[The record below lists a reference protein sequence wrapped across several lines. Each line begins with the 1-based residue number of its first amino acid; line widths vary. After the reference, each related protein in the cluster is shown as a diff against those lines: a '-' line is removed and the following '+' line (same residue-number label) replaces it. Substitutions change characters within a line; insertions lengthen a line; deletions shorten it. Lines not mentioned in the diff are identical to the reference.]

1 MQVIDEAQPALRR
14 LFIDKRGRPRQSGVA
29 TMACSGRYLLSPLFG
44 PDPEKIRDRGTLSP
58 GVIVGIE
65 VTLTND
71 EHPDRLD
78 AYAVE
83 AGGVVYGIRQVLSPE
98 QDVRLGMPV
107 QLRIDGKHAVIEWGD
122 RPILTRWKTLGT
134 PPVRGITDGRDNE
147 RKDGLFIARKKG
159 AAATAEILEFTER
172 TVAFGLGRVTDA
184 RCRITPS
191 EGASF
196 EAVIPKVVAP
206 FYASHLMSL
215 GAVLQAWHVKGMM
228 GEKLIL
234 DWPAAAEA
242 SPGIGVPP
250 TPESAPRAGILFDDA
265 PTGWGA
271 GGDATDRDGTGSRD
285 DAPASPPAVPAYAA
299 SLMSKF
305 GVSLP
310 TGTGSTEFEDV
321 VPWDLFVKVNHHIEW
336 NELKRGA
343 VEEYA
348 VSQGVPP
355 GEWKIAH
362 KRWYDRMSSDMTL
375 MTKFGQ
381 IMSKP

>member
-1 MQVIDEAQPALRR
+1 
-14 LFIDKRGRPRQSGVA
+14 
-29 TMACSGRYLLSPLFG
+29 LSPLFG
-44 PDPEKIRDRGTLSP
+44 PDPEKIRERGALGP

-83 AGGVVYGIRQVLSPE
+83 AGGVVYGVRQMLSPAE
-98 QDVRLGMPV
+98 KVRLGMPV

-122 RPILTRWKTLGT
+122 GVNLTRWKSLGD
-134 PPVRGITDGRDNE
+134 PPLRGITDGRDNE
-147 RKDGLFIARKKG
+147 RKDGLFVARKKG

-172 TVAFGLGRVTDA
+172 TVVFGLGRVTDA

-196 EAVIPKVVAP
+196 EAVVPKVVAP
-206 FYASHLMSL
+206 FYATHLMAV
-215 GAVLQAWHVKGMM
+215 GAVLPAWHVKGMM

-242 SPGIGVPP
+242 TPGIGVAA
-250 TPESAPRAGILFDDA
+250 TPESAPRAGIFFDNA

-271 GGDATDRDGTGSRD
+271 GGDSSGDAQSGSD
-285 DAPASPPAVPAYAA
+285 DATPASPPAVPAYAT

-321 VPWDLFVKVNHHIEW
+321 VPWELFVKVNHHIEW

-362 KRWYDRMSSDMTL
+362 KRWYDRMGSDMTL

>member
-1 MQVIDEAQPALRR
+1 M
-14 LFIDKRGRPRQSGVA
+14 
-29 TMACSGRYLLSPLFG
+29 SPLFG
-44 PDPEKIRDRGTLSP
+44 PDPEKIRDRGALSP

-65 VTLTND
+65 VTLTNGD
-71 EHPDRLD
+71 PPVQFD

-83 AGGVVYGIRQVLSPE
+83 AGGVVYGVRQMLSPAE
-98 QDVRLGMPV
+98 NVRLGMPV

-122 RPILTRWKTLGT
+122 GVNLTRWKSLGD

-147 RKDGLFIARKKG
+147 RKDGLFVARKKG
-159 AAATAEILEFTER
+159 AAATAKILEFTER
-172 TVAFGLGRVTDA
+172 TVVFGLGRVTDA

-196 EAVIPKVVAP
+196 EAVVPKVVAP
-206 FYASHLMSL
+206 FYATHLMAV
-215 GAVLQAWHVKGMM
+215 GAVLPAWHVKGMM
-228 GEKLIL
+228 GERLIL

-242 SPGIGVPP
+242 TPGIGVAP
-250 TPESAPRAGILFDDA
+250 TPESAPRYLFDNA
-265 PTGWGA
+265 PTEWGA
-271 GGDATDRDGTGSRD
+271 GGDAGADASGGEQSGGSDGS
-285 DAPASPPAVPAYAA
+285 PASPPAMPAYASA
-299 SLMSKF
+299 IMSMF

-321 VPWDLFVKVNHHIEW
+321 VPWELFVKVNHHIEW

-362 KRWYDRMSSDMTL
+362 KRWYDRMGSDMTL
-375 MTKFGQ
+375 ATTFGQ